1 MGKRD
6 AQIIPSV
13 EKPAFYQL
21 PLHTVEPLFQNILY
35 QGESPICVSVKG
47 QVRPFFDGA
56 PGPARVSKAGGIC
69 MKAGHFLS
77 CVCVGFWHSYS
88 LQMGFL
94 KRVPCLYKAIV
105 CELPTLYGSRKTSFI
120 AVEVA
125 QVAQT

>member
-1 MGKRD
+1 MGKKD
-6 AQIIPSV
+6 TQIISSV
-13 EKPAFYQL
+13 KKPAFYQL

-47 QVRPFFDGA
+47 QVQPFFDGA
-56 PGPARVSKAGGIC
+56 RGPARVLKAGDIC

-77 CVCVGFWHSYS
+77 CVCVGLWHSYS

-105 CELPTLYGSRKTSFI
+105 CELPTLYGSRKASFI
-120 AVEVA
+120 AVEVP